1 MIDSR
6 GHTLDPKGAIQACS
20 WGKFQVLGE
29 NYLDKFHSPED
40 FMSAACTSERRHLL
54 DLFVPFVR
62 TKQSKKLGTLQAALI
77 QKNWTNAAY
86 LYNGSGYKTYNYDN
100 KLKVA
105 YENIKAG
112 TLIV

>member
-1 MIDSR
+1 
-6 GHTLDPKGAIQACS
+6 
-20 WGKFQVLGE
+20 
-29 NYLDKFHSPED
+29 
-40 FMSAACTSERRHLL
+40 MSAACTSERRQLL

-77 QKNWTNAAY
+77 QKNWANAAY

-100 KLKVA
+100 KFKVA